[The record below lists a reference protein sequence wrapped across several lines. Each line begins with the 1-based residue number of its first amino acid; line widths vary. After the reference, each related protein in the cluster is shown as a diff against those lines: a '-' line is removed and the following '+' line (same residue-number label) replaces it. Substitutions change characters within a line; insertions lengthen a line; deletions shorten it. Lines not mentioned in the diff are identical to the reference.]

1 MRAVGVEEL
10 RDLPFVRHQVDPEL
24 LVGAWQGADGAAL
37 VLAGRHLDGGS
48 RLVATALGA
57 PEPLAP
63 LLAYAAASQPLPA
76 RLLIVAGSEAAVPA
90 AWSWSPGRRW
100 YWMLTKAQPQPSDPR
115 VVEVDDPDE
124 VAALLDRGRRTPTPA
139 PARPGSRRGSAFAS
153 TAARWLR
160 LAPCS
165 GSRTGT
171 GHLRGVTVA
180 AARPRPGARAA
191 RQHGDDRAGAGR
203 RPGVA
208 SLGVYV
214 DNEPALRIYRGL
226 GYEVAHSSSAGPV
239 SGSCITTAVVPSR

>member
-10 RDLPFVRHQVDPEL
+10 RDLPFVRHQVDPGL

-37 VLAGRHLDGGS
+37 VLAGRHLDEGP

-76 RLLIVAGSEAAVPA
+76 RLLIAAGSEAAVPA

-100 YWMLTKAQPQPSDPR
+100 HWMLTRAQPQPSDPR

-124 VAALLDRGRRTPTPA
+124 ITALLDREA
-139 PARPGSRRGSAFAS
+139 PGSFARPGTPGIEA
-153 TAARWLR
+153 WLGVRVAGR
-160 LAPCS
+160 LDAVGAVLRQPD
-165 GSRTGT
+165 GT

-180 AARPRPGARAA
+180 ATARGRGLGRLVSTALTARAL
-191 RQHGDDRAGAGR
+191 AG
-203 RPGVA
+203 PGVA

-214 DNEPALRIYRGL
+214 DNAPALRIYRGL
-226 GYEVAHSSSAGPV
+226 GYEVAHTLIGGPL
-239 SGSCITTAVVPSR
+239 SGSSITTAVVPSR